1 MTTPHHHH
9 LPGDP
14 SGEIELRR
22 RPGRI
27 RALLA
32 AGSVLGAG
40 VIATSAAFSDSAEV
54 TASFTAGTLDITVD
68 GEQGNPTPYLLTFT
82 GADALVP
89 GATVHSPLRVA
100 NVGTVDAELSMELA
114 ATPDGTATN
123 VTDELRLVVAH
134 TTGTACDAAVVAADA
149 TPLVADGPLTDATFA
164 GVELDGGAHQD
175 LCLAVTLPASVTGI
189 GGGATDV
196 ELSFTAD
203 QAEL

>member
-1 MTTPHHHH
+1 MSTPHLHP

-68 GEQGNPTPYLLTFT
+68 EEQGNPTPYALTFT
-82 GADALVP
+82 GADAMAP
-89 GATVHSPLRVA
+89 GETVHSPLRVA
-100 NVGTVDAELSMELA
+100 NVGTVDAELSMAVA
-114 ATPDGTATN
+114 ATPDGTTPNAT
-123 VTDELRLVVAH
+123 DDLRLVVAH
-134 TTGTACDAAVVAADA
+134 TTGTACDAGVVAADA
-149 TPLVADGPLTDATFA
+149 TPLVGDGPLGAAAFA
-164 GVELDGGAHQD
+164 EVELDGGAHQD
-175 LCLAVTLPASVTGI
+175 LCLAVTLPASVTGT

-203 QAEL
+203 QADL

>member
-1 MTTPHHHH
+1 MNTPHHDH
-9 LPGDP
+9 LPAAP

-32 AGSVLGAG
+32 AGTVLGAG

-54 TASFTAGTLDITVD
+54 TASFTAGTLDLTVD
-68 GEQGNPTPYLLTFT
+68 GEEGNPTPYLLTFT

-89 GATVHSPLRVA
+89 GRTVHSPLRVA
-100 NVGTVDAELSMELA
+100 NVGTVDAELSMTVA
-114 ATPDGTATN
+114 ATPDGSTTN

-134 TTGTACDAAVVAADA
+134 TTGTACDAGVVAADA
-149 TPLVADGPLTDATFA
+149 APLVADGPLPAASFA
-164 GVELDGGAHQD
+164 EVELDGGAHRD

-189 GGGATDV
+189 GGGATEV
-196 ELSFTAD
+196 ELSFVAD
-203 QAEL
+203 QAAL